1 MNISEHSAISL
12 IARIWKAARDGI
24 TADPMDAVT
33 IGTEQIDRLEGVL
46 DLLREAKQ
54 ADRPTRAIAA
64 ATVAQARI
72 QSFMAEADAS
82 IARHRTTHHR
92 AENGAGVL
100 R

>member
-1 MNISEHSAISL
+1 MIINESSAISL

-24 TADPMDAVT
+24 ATDPMDAVT

-46 DLLREAKQ
+46 DLLREADQ

-72 QSFMAEADAS
+72 QSFMAEADVTVS
-82 IARHRTTHHR
+82 QRRTTHHR
-92 AENGAGVL
+92 AESGAGVL